1 MSGEIKNTNKPDSLF
16 RPRGTRLKSKKKLCK
31 PPNNKQ
37 ESFTPV
43 FIILL
48 NNSLLFYESIG
59 IYIIC
64 VGVYFKNLVQK
75 LNIH

>member
-16 RPRGTRLKSKKKLCK
+16 RSRGTRLKSKKKLCK
-31 PPNNKQ
+31 PPKNKQ

-48 NNSLLFYESIG
+48 NNSLSFYESIG
-59 IYIIC
+59 I
-64 VGVYFKNLVQK
+64 
-75 LNIH
+75 